1 MEQALQKARNWY
13 ASRGWQMFPFQ
24 EEMIRHYLAGNNGIL
39 NAPTGSGK
47 TLAMWIP
54 MLLTALVEGEQSSKS
69 AKGLQVIWITPLRA
83 LSQDIL
89 QATRSATAEM
99 GLDWRIETRT
109 GDTSSSQKQKQKR
122 SMPQG
127 LITTPESLH
136 VLFASKGHAKLF
148 KDLKLIV
155 VDEWHELLGS
165 KRGVQMEL
173 AIGHLRNLSP
183 NVRIWGI
190 SATIG
195 NIDQAMDV
203 LLGSA
208 KQERPYQLVQANIQK
223 RIEVQSLL
231 PDTIERFPWSG
242 HLGITMVDKI
252 IPILKQSR
260 STLIFTNTRAQC
272 EIWYQVLLD
281 AYPDFAGII
290 AMHHGAIDRKLRN
303 WVEDA
308 LHNEQLKVVV
318 CTSSLDL
325 GVDFRPV
332 ETIIQIG
339 GPKGVAR
346 FVQRAGRSGHRPGAL
361 SKIYFVPT
369 HSLELIEAAALREAV
384 ANKVIESRVPVVQA
398 HDVLLQYLVSL
409 AVADGF
415 KPEAVYQEVTQTYC
429 FQDLSREEYN
439 WMLDFLTTGGKSLFA
454 YENYHKIEIEE
465 DGTYKV
471 NNKQIAR
478 QHRLSIGTIVSDI
491 SMTIKYVKGGR
502 LGTVEES
509 FVSGLKPGDI
519 FWFSGRPLELVKI
532 RNTDVLVRRSKSTK
546 GKVPRWMGARMLLS
560 SQLADLYRQQLDSFL
575 DGDRSHEEL
584 ERLVPLF
591 QRQQQWSTIPRKE
604 ECLVESIRSR
614 EGHHL
619 FIYPFEG
626 RVVHEILGTLMA
638 YRIAQLQPMSFSI
651 AMNDYGFEL
660 LSDQEIPFEEALEAG
675 LFSTENLSA
684 DISYAIN
691 QTEMVSRRFR
701 EIAHISGLLFK
712 GYPGK
717 VIKSKHLQASAAL
730 LFKIFKEYDPENLLL
745 QQAHRETLDHQIDES
760 RLHKALKRLS
770 SQRLL
775 LTEPPKFTPFCFP
788 IMVDRLRERLSSEKL
803 VNRVKKM
810 QLQLEK
816 Y

>member
-1 MEQALQKARNWY
+1 MEQALQKAKDWY

-24 EEMIRHYLAGNNGIL
+24 EEMIREYLEGKNGIL

-47 TLAMWIP
+47 TLAMWMP
-54 MLLTALVEGEQSSKS
+54 MLLTALAEREKS
-69 AKGLQVIWITPLRA
+69 QKPAKGLQVIWITPLRA

-122 SMPQG
+122 SMPHG

-136 VLFASKGHAKLF
+136 VLFASKGHSKLF
-148 KDLKLIV
+148 QGLKLVV

-173 AIGHLRNLSP
+173 AIAHLRSISP
-183 NVRIWGI
+183 KLRIWGI

-208 KQERPYQLVQANIQK
+208 KQERPYQLVQAKIKKQ
-223 RIEVQSLL
+223 IEVQSLL

-260 STLIFTNTRAQC
+260 SSLIFTNTRAQC
-272 EIWYQVLLD
+272 EIWYQVLLE

-303 WVEDA
+303 WVENA

-384 ANKVIESRVPVVQA
+384 ANNVIESRVPVVQA

-415 KPEAVYQEVTQTYC
+415 KPEEVYQEVIQTYC
-429 FQDLSREEYN
+429 YQDLSREAYN

-465 DGTYKV
+465 DGTYRV

-532 RNTDVLVRRSKSTK
+532 RNTDVLVRR
-546 GKVPRWMGARMLLS
+546 
-560 SQLADLYRQQLDSFL
+560 
-575 DGDRSHEEL
+575 
-584 ERLVPLF
+584 
-591 QRQQQWSTIPRKE
+591 
-604 ECLVESIRSR
+604 
-614 EGHHL
+614 
-619 FIYPFEG
+619 
-626 RVVHEILGTLMA
+626 
-638 YRIAQLQPMSFSI
+638 
-651 AMNDYGFEL
+651 
-660 LSDQEIPFEEALEAG
+660 
-675 LFSTENLSA
+675 
-684 DISYAIN
+684 
-691 QTEMVSRRFR
+691 
-701 EIAHISGLLFK
+701 
-712 GYPGK
+712 
-717 VIKSKHLQASAAL
+717 
-730 LFKIFKEYDPENLLL
+730 
-745 QQAHRETLDHQIDES
+745 
-760 RLHKALKRLS
+760 
-770 SQRLL
+770 
-775 LTEPPKFTPFCFP
+775 
-788 IMVDRLRERLSSEKL
+788 
-803 VNRVKKM
+803 
-810 QLQLEK
+810 
-816 Y
+816 

>member
-1 MEQALQKARNWY
+1 MDQALQGAKDWY

-24 EEMIRHYLAGNNGIL
+24 EEMIRQYLAGKNGIL

-54 MLLTALVEGEQSSKS
+54 LLLAALAEREKSSQP
-69 AKGLQVIWITPLRA
+69 ATGLQVIWITPLRA
-83 LSQDIL
+83 LSKDIL

-99 GLDWRIETRT
+99 GLEWRIETRT
-109 GDTSSSQKQKQKR
+109 GDTSSSLKQKQKR

-136 VLFASKGHAKLF
+136 VLFASKAHAKLF
-148 KDLKLIV
+148 KDVKLIV

-173 AIGHLRNLSP
+173 AIAHLRSISQDL
-183 NVRIWGI
+183 RIWGI

-195 NIDQAMDV
+195 NIEQAMEV

-208 KQERPYQLVQANIQK
+208 QRERPYQLVQADIQK
-223 RIEVQSLL
+223 QIEVQSLL

-272 EIWYQVLLD
+272 EIWYQVLLE
-281 AYPDFAGII
+281 AYPDFAGVI
-290 AMHHGAIDRKLRN
+290 AMHHGAIDRKLRH
-303 WVEDA
+303 WVEEA
-308 LHNEQLKVVV
+308 LHSEQLKVVV

-361 SKIYFVPT
+361 SRIYFVPT

-384 ANKVIESRVPVVQA
+384 ETKVIESRTPITQA
-398 HDVLLQYLVSL
+398 YDVLLQYLVSL

-415 KPEAVYQEVTQTYC
+415 KPEIVYQEVIQTHCY
-429 FQDLSREEYN
+429 QDLSYEEFN

-465 DGTYKV
+465 DGTYRV

-478 QHRLSIGTIVSDI
+478 QHRLSIGTIVSEI
-491 SMTIKYVKGGR
+491 SMTIKYMKGGR

-509 FVSGLKPGDI
+509 FVSGLKPGDV
-519 FWFSGRPLELVKI
+519 FWFSGRPLVLVKI
-532 RNTDVLVRRSKSTK
+532 RNTDVLVRRSKATK
-546 GKVPRWMGARMLLS
+546 GKVPRWKGARMLLS
-560 SQLADLYRQQLDSFL
+560 SQLAVLLRRQLDRFL
-575 DGDRSHEEL
+575 DGERQAVEL

-591 QRQQQWSTIPRKE
+591 QRQQEWSTIPRQD
-604 ECLVESIRSR
+604 ECLVESIHSR

-626 RVVHEILGTLMA
+626 RVVHEILGTLLA
-638 YRIAQLQPMSFSI
+638 YRISQMQPMSFSI

-660 LSDQEIPFEEALEAG
+660 LSDQEIPFTEALEAG
-675 LFSTENLSA
+675 LFSTENLAA
-684 DISYAIN
+684 DLTHSIN

-717 VIKSKHLQASAAL
+717 AIKSKHLQASSAL

-745 QQAHRETLDHQIDES
+745 RQAHRETLDLQIDES
-760 RLHKALKRLS
+760 RLHSALERLN

-803 VNRVKKM
+803 VDRVRKM

-816 Y
+816 F